1 MYIKLEK
8 IKKGNILWYDSWV
21 LMVDLHNMVDY
32 LLVLCAWDVPNFVG
46 ETELCVKLLQGECM
60 DMGLVQGKDI
70 ADTVQFIT

>member
-8 IKKGNILWYDSWV
+8 IKGNILWYDSWV
-21 LMVDLHNMVDY
+21 LMVDRHNMVDY

-46 ETELCVKLLQGECM
+46 EIELCVKLLQGECM

-70 ADTVQFIT
+70 ADTV